1 VGTQPRA
8 PFELLYELE
17 ARARAHA
24 FGLPQRE
31 EARTLWHGVGFRLA
45 GMPLVA
51 PLGQVREVLVSP
63 PVSRVPGAKEWVTGI
78 ANVRGTLLPI
88 LDLQG
93 FLSSR
98 PTARGR
104 RTRVLVVQHSGV
116 MAGLMVDE
124 VLGLRHFFEE
134 DRLAHIPSSA
144 EGLRAYLSGAFS
156 QAGEVWTVFD
166 MHRLIQDPAFMQ
178 VAA

>member
-1 VGTQPRA
+1 MKPRA
-8 PFELLYELE
+8 PFELLFELE
-17 ARARAHA
+17 SRALAHA

-31 EARTLWHGVGFRLA
+31 EVRKIWHGVGFRLGGIA
-45 GMPLVA
+45 LVV

-63 PVSRVPGAKEWVTGI
+63 PVSRVPGAKPWVAGI

-93 FLSSR
+93 FLSIRS
-98 PTARGR
+98 TLRGR
-104 RTRVLVVQHSGV
+104 RTRVLVVEHGGV
-116 MAGLMVDE
+116 AAGLMVDE

-134 DRLAHIPSSA
+134 EDRAAQLPMAADSI
-144 EGLRAYLSGAFS
+144 RNYLVGAFS
-156 QAGEVWTVFD
+156 QAGQLWGVFD
-166 MHRLIQDPAFMQ
+166 MHRLIQDPDFMQ

>member
-1 VGTQPRA
+1 MTPRT
-8 PFELLYELE
+8 PFELLFELE
-17 ARARAHA
+17 SRARAHA

-31 EARTLWHGVGFRLA
+31 EARKIWRGVGFRL
-45 GMPLVA
+45 GGIMLVV
-51 PLGQVREVLVSP
+51 PLGQVREILISP
-63 PVSRVPGAKEWVTGI
+63 PVSRVPGAKPWVTGI

-98 PTARGR
+98 STLRGR
-104 RTRVLVVQHSGV
+104 RTRVLVVEHGGV
-116 MAGLMVDE
+116 TAGLMVDE

-134 DRLAHIPSSA
+134 EDRVAHLPVA
-144 EGLRAYLSGAFS
+144 ADAFRNYLVGAFA
-156 QAGEVWTVFD
+156 QAGQLWGVFD
-166 MHRLIQDPAFMQ
+166 MHRLIQDPDFMQ

>member
-1 VGTQPRA
+1 VGTKPRA
-8 PFELLYELE
+8 PFALLSELE
-17 ARARAHA
+17 SRARAHA

-31 EARTLWHGVGFRLA
+31 EIRTLWHGVGFRLGGLA
-45 GMPLVA
+45 LVA

-63 PVSRVPGAKEWVTGI
+63 SVSRVPGAKEWVTGI

-98 PTARGR
+98 PTPRGR
-104 RTRVLVVQHSGV
+104 RTRILVVEHTGV
-116 MAGLMVDE
+116 TAGLLVDE

-134 DRLAHIPSSA
+134 DRVAHLPAVPDS
-144 EGLRAYLSGAFS
+144 LRAYLAGAFS
-156 QAGEVWTVFD
+156 QAGQLWAVFD
-166 MHRLIQDPAFMQ
+166 MHRLIQDPDFMQ